1 MFWSPVSLGDPKKI
15 PKNPKCL
22 TASSVPA
29 PQKSPDP
36 NRKGSSSNRL
46 VFRGVHFIRE
56 ATESGQLAVC
66 LVGEIVKI
74 PSVWKIPHVFL
85 GFKDGTLTEKVLARF
100 NSWLF
105 FYPCRST
112 NNLWVWVTTN
122 HHPKK
127 VTRIAR
133 HVDLYHSVCFPDS
146 KPVSPS
152 KQNMENFHPNWV
164 S

>member
-1 MFWSPVSLGDPKKI
+1 MVPLTKPPPTIFFVQAMFWSPVSLGDPKKI
-15 PKNPKCL
+15 AKNPKCL

-74 PSVWKIPHVFL
+74 PSPKRS
-85 GFKDGTLTEKVLARF
+85 KVLARL
-100 NSWLF
+100 SEQ
-105 FYPCRST
+105 
-112 NNLWVWVTTN
+112 
-122 HHPKK
+122 KK
-127 VTRIAR
+127 MKLTLQFGCLGWFR
-133 HVDLYHSVCFPDS
+133 
-146 KPVSPS
+146 
-152 KQNMENFHPNWV
+152 
-164 S
+164 